1 MFIEHLFRD
10 LKYALRVFSRGPAFS
25 LIIVITLALG
35 IGANTAIFSLVEAT
49 MLRPLPYADADRI
62 VALSEADRKGN
73 DLMVSWADFVDWRNE
88 ATSFA
93 AITAI
98 GGINFNLTGSG
109 QAERLHGLLVSAYFL
124 STLGVHPFLGRDFLD
139 SDDRAGAVPVA
150 MLSNELWTRRFGS
163 DRRIVGRN
171 INLDGRTYSVVGVL
185 APSFRFLYARDIY
198 IPIGLSADMRP
209 NRGVRSIA
217 RVLARLKPDVS
228 VRTAASE
235 LKVISQRLETT
246 YPDFDTG
253 IHATIRPFAEL
264 VAAPARRG
272 LVTLSIGVG
281 FLLLIAC
288 ANVASLLLSRASS
301 RQREIAVR
309 IALGAGHHRLIFQL
323 LTESG
328 LLALAGVLLGSAL
341 AAALLPA
348 LALLVPMDQGQME
361 HYVRPALDL
370 TVLSFTVGT
379 TLFTTILVGLI
390 PALRMSRAEA
400 NRFHSG
406 TRATGTGLQ
415 GLSFRNLLVTAQIA
429 LAVILLTGAGL
440 LLQSLL
446 RLQNANTGF
455 RADHLVTARLKLP
468 STQYPDLVQR
478 SSFFNSLIDRLDAI
492 PGVVKASGAT
502 CLPFSGK
509 DCWPSVFFMEG
520 QPTPRPED
528 MLHAH
533 FNAIEPGYLKTMQ
546 IALLRGRDLNEQDD
560 LKHDRVVLVNESF
573 VRQFVSR
580 SYPIGTH
587 ILEGYGPEKTS
598 YRIVGVVGDA
608 RRDSPDIPAVPEA
621 FLPVAQV
628 GPDALELV
636 VRTELS
642 NPLLIAPEIARAA
655 RQLDADVPIYD
666 LRSMTWYFNYQTANR
681 RFPALLLSAF
691 AVAAMLLAGV
701 GLYGLIT
708 YLVAQRTKELGIR
721 IALGARRSDVIG
733 MVLKHGFQL
742 VVAGL
747 LLGLTGAWAM
757 TRFIAA
763 LLFAIR
769 PNDTATFAEICGLF
783 FAVAAFACWL
793 PARRAASVDPAI
805 TLRTEP

>member
-1 MFIEHLFRD
+1 MFIENLFRD
-10 LKYALRVFSRGPAFS
+10 LKYALRVFSHGPVFS
-25 LIIVITLALG
+25 LIVIITLALG
-35 IGANTAIFSLVEAT
+35 IGANTAIFSLLEAT
-49 MLRPLPYADADRI
+49 ILRPLPYADADRL

-73 DLMVSWADFVDWRNE
+73 DLMVSWPDFVDWRSDT
-88 ATSFA
+88 TSFA

-98 GGINFNLTGSG
+98 GGINLNLTGSG
-109 QAERLHGLLVSAYFL
+109 QAERLHGLLVSASFL
-124 STLGVHPFLGRDFLD
+124 STLGVHPMLGRDFLD
-139 SDDRAGAVPVA
+139 SDDRPGAVPVA
-150 MLSNELWTRRFGS
+150 MLSNELWRRRFGS
-163 DRRIVGRN
+163 DRGIVGRN
-171 INLDGRTYSVVGVL
+171 LNLDGRTYSVVGIL

-209 NRGVRSIA
+209 SRGVRSIA
-217 RVLARLKPDVS
+217 RVLARLKPNIS
-228 VRTAASE
+228 MRTAGSE
-235 LKVISQRLETT
+235 LEVISQRLEQT
-246 YPDFDTG
+246 YPDFDRG

-264 VAAPARRG
+264 VAAPAKRG
-272 LVTLSIGVG
+272 LLTLSIGVG

-288 ANVASLLLSRASS
+288 ANVASLLLSRASG

-309 IALGAGHHRLIFQL
+309 IALGAGRHRLIFQL
-323 LTESG
+323 ITESG
-328 LLALAGVLLGSAL
+328 LLALAGAFLGSAL

-361 HYVRPALDL
+361 HYVRPTLDL
-370 TVLSFTVGT
+370 KVLSFTVGI
-379 TLFTTILVGLI
+379 TLFKTILVGLI
-390 PALRMSRAEA
+390 PALRMSRAEPS
-400 NRFHSG
+400 RFRSG
-406 TRATGTGLQ
+406 ARATGTGLR

-446 RLQNANTGF
+446 RLRNADIGF

-468 STQYPDLVQR
+468 STRYPNLAQR
-478 SSFFNSLIDRLDAI
+478 SSFFNSLINRLDAI

-509 DCWPSVFFMEG
+509 DCWPSVFFLEG

-533 FNAIEPGYLKTMQ
+533 FNAIETGYLKTMQ
-546 IALLRGRDLNEQDD
+546 IPLLRGRDLNERDD

-580 SYPIGTH
+580 INPIGTP
-587 ILEGYGPEKTS
+587 ILEGYGAEKTS

-608 RRDSPDIPAVPEA
+608 RRDSPDIPAVPEV

-636 VRTELS
+636 VRTELP
-642 NPLLIAPEIARAA
+642 NPLLIVPEIARAA

-691 AVAAMLLAGV
+691 AGAAMLLATV
-701 GLYGLIT
+701 GLYGLIS
-708 YLVAQRTKELGIR
+708 YLVSQRTKELGIR
-721 IALGARRSDVIG
+721 IALGAQRSDVIG
-733 MVLKHGFQL
+733 LVLKHGFRL

-747 LLGLTGAWAM
+747 LIGLTGAWAM

-763 LLFAIR
+763 LLFAIG
-769 PNDTATFAEICGLF
+769 PTDTATFAEICGLF
-783 FAVAAFACWL
+783 LAVAAFACWL
-793 PARRAASVDPAI
+793 PSRRAASVDPAI
-805 TLRTEP
+805 ILRTEP